1 MEGETAE
8 ESESTV
14 ATAPVPTIQKD
25 VTGKETGSD
34 GDPTCATARG
44 EEEGVNLSK
53 LTLGDTVEEN
63 TCFWKRG
70 RRPHPHRIQDR

>member
-1 MEGETAE
+1 MWRKETAE

-14 ATAPVPTIQKD
+14 ATAPIPTVQKD

-34 GDPTCATARG
+34 GDPACATARG

-53 LTLGDTVEEN
+53 LTLGDTIEEEYMLLEEEG
-63 TCFWKRG
+63 TS
-70 RRPHPHRIQDR
+70 PSST

>member
-14 ATAPVPTIQKD
+14 ATAPVPTVQKD

-34 GDPTCATARG
+34 GDLACATAHG

-53 LTLGDTVEEN
+53 LFLGDTIEEEYMLLEEEG
-63 TCFWKRG
+63 TS
-70 RRPHPHRIQDR
+70 PSSS